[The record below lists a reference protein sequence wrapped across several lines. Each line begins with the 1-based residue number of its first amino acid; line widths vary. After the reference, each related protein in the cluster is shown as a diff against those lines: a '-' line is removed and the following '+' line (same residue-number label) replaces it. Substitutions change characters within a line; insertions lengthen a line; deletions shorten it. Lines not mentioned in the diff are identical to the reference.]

1 MKRVLAQLMFVM
13 VTVSM
18 LVAACGP
25 ASTPMVVEK
34 VVEKPVVQT
43 VVVEKEK
50 VVEKPV
56 VQTVVVE
63 KVITATPA
71 PAVKPTT
78 LRVAII
84 GNPPM
89 LDIQGTTAT
98 LTSDIARHI
107 YEGLFAF
114 DANYKPVP
122 DLVDTWSASE
132 DGTEYNFTLR
142 RGVKFHNG
150 KELTAADAVASLKR
164 SGVLSTTGKAMFKN
178 IERLE
183 AHGTYDF
190 VLKLKTPDPTV
201 LIWFSLPWGFVLP
214 QEVADKYPDKPI
226 ADTKDI
232 IGTGPYKLFEYLPD
246 RHVKLTRFEGY
257 TPRQDP
263 PSGQSGRK
271 EAKVDIIEFVPV
283 SDMAIRIAGTLT
295 GEYHIAMEVSPD
307 EYERLKQEKDV
318 TPEVIKPFRWIIFMI
333 NHKSPLT
340 SNKLIRQALQA
351 ALDMES
357 IMQAAA
363 GPPDLWR
370 LDPGLMFREQPM
382 WTDSGKEFYN
392 QKNPAKAQQLLKQA
406 GYRGEPVRV
415 LTTQQYDYMYKGAL
429 AAKPQ
434 WEAVG
439 FTVDLQVVDWATL
452 VERRANPDLYE
463 IFTTG
468 IGFASVQDPTLML
481 FLSPDSVG
489 WYDNPEMQSLL
500 SQMRVETDPAKRYE
514 QWKRVQYIFHEDVGH
529 IKLGDMHNVR
539 LRRNEVKGFVP
550 APDLWLWN
558 VSLEGGTR

>member
-1 MKRVLAQLMFVM
+1 MLVM

-25 ASTPMVVEK
+25 ASTPMVV
-34 VVEKPVVQT
+34 
-43 VVVEKEK
+43 EK

-183 AHGTYDF
+183 AQGTYDF

-232 IGTGPYKLFEYLPD
+232 IGTGPYKLVEYLPD
-246 RHVKLTRFEGY
+246 RHVKLERVMHFGAVVVILGH
-257 TPRQDP
+257 
-263 PSGQSGRK
+263 GQT
-271 EAKVDIIEFVPV
+271 
-283 SDMAIRIAGTLT
+283 TL
-295 GEYHIAMEVSPD
+295 
-307 EYERLKQEKDV
+307 
-318 TPEVIKPFRWIIFMI
+318 
-333 NHKSPLT
+333 
-340 SNKLIRQALQA
+340 
-351 ALDMES
+351 
-357 IMQAAA
+357 
-363 GPPDLWR
+363 
-370 LDPGLMFREQPM
+370 
-382 WTDSGKEFYN
+382 
-392 QKNPAKAQQLLKQA
+392 
-406 GYRGEPVRV
+406 
-415 LTTQQYDYMYKGAL
+415 
-429 AAKPQ
+429 PQ
-434 WEAVG
+434 
-439 FTVDLQVVDWATL
+439 
-452 VERRANPDLYE
+452 
-463 IFTTG
+463 
-468 IGFASVQDPTLML
+468 
-481 FLSPDSVG
+481 
-489 WYDNPEMQSLL
+489 
-500 SQMRVETDPAKRYE
+500 
-514 QWKRVQYIFHEDVGH
+514 
-529 IKLGDMHNVR
+529 
-539 LRRNEVKGFVP
+539 
-550 APDLWLWN
+550 
-558 VSLEGGTR
+558 